1 MRYPLVTLVLCLLIV
16 SPAIAFECTVC
27 HSKNPA
33 MVTMHRALQGQGC
46 FGCHK
51 VGDKLMGKGRPKDRD
66 SLLKRRQSEEI
77 CLPCHR
83 QTVGEQPKD

>member
-1 MRYPLVTLVLCLLIV
+1 MRMMTGVLLVLSLAG
-16 SPAIAFECTVC
+16 PAMAMFECTVC

-51 VGDKLMGKGRPKDRD
+51 PGEKLMGK
-66 SLLKRRQSEEI
+66 Q
-77 CLPCHR
+77 
-83 QTVGEQPKD
+83 QPKDSASLLLRRVTDPLCVPCHKRP